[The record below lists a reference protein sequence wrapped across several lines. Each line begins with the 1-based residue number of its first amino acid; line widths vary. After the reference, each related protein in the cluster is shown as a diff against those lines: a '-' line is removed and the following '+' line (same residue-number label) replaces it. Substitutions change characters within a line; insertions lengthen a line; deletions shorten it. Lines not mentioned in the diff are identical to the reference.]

1 MAKVAVIDDDL
12 AVSQLYELKL
22 KKAGYDVRTAA
33 NGQEGLTVL
42 EKFRPDLV
50 LLDLRMPVMEG
61 LEMLKMLRAQHW
73 AKRVIVIVL
82 SNVSQEES
90 PPELRHLGIKKY
102 LVKAQYTPSQV
113 VSIVNQTLNHY
124 KKTS

>member
-22 KKAGYDVRTAA
+22 KKAGYKVRTAA

-42 EKFRPDLV
+42 EQFHPDIV

-73 AKRVIVIVL
+73 AKHIPVIIL
-82 SNVSQEES
+82 SNVSKEEAPS
-90 PPELRHLGIKKY
+90 ELHHLGVHQY
-102 LVKAQYTPSQV
+102 LVKAHHTPQQV
-113 VSIVNQTLNHY
+113 VDIVTQTLHHY